1 MRLIYHCIVFVSSRW
16 QVGNCLH
23 CADEASHCPY
33 PKRGRV
39 ETNLLKQEP
48 IHVLKLGNQCT
59 NLSKSP
65 AALSVS
71 SSNIFVFPFVILIPV
86 WNNRNSSPLYC
97 WLFCLSFNSWTVFI
111 YSKTKP
117 ESECI
122 VDEINIWSEYSPFP
136 IFIFYQG
143 ILGFSY
149 CSWQVSIKRQ

>member
-1 MRLIYHCIVFVSSRW
+1 MRLIYHCIVFVSSHW

-86 WNNRNSSPLYC
+86 WNNETLPLFTVDSFVSHSILEQSSYTQRL
-97 WLFCLSFNSWTVFI
+97 N
-111 YSKTKP
+111 
-117 ESECI
+117 
-122 VDEINIWSEYSPFP
+122 
-136 IFIFYQG
+136 QR
-143 ILGFSY
+143 
-149 CSWQVSIKRQ
+149 VSVLLMK